1 MAKKTKESSKDG
13 SRKKKRR
20 NGSPRVPASVKELI
34 GFDAMLRNGIAHLG
48 GDRWSATILFS
59 DINYQLASESR
70 QLGILDAW
78 AKLLNGLDAGTTA
91 QIGVYTR
98 TRGMSDLLADVTMPH
113 HGDGLDEW
121 RDDYNT
127 NVSLKLESASRD
139 TDAVK
144 TLTLT
149 ISEPDQDTAIATL
162 NAVCNTVTS
171 QINAIDR
178 SCRATR
184 LDRTGRLR
192 LLAELLRPQDRFTF
206 NERAW
211 SRLPGRPDV
220 RDLVCPW
227 SIDARDSTR
236 LEVAYG
242 TGSSYYHRVLWV
254 SNMPPEL
261 SDQLVND
268 LISLRVRTNVSIH
281 LAPYDRGDSLTM
293 VRRKNAEIKMQ
304 VMETQR
310 KNRKQHLDSDDLPE
324 DLADQQ
330 TQVGQLLGELRDTN
344 QRLVSTLIA
353 IGVTADTP
361 EALDLACTRVKE
373 RVNRQSCKAE
383 SMRYMQLEGLTAEL
397 PLGDN
402 RLPMRHTLTTNTA
415 AILVPFTTQEIY
427 EPGGILYGVNART
440 GNPVLADRRSHMNS
454 NGLTLGTSG
463 SGKSFYVKQEI
474 ASLLL
479 NRDDEII
486 VIDPEREYQM
496 IAKAF
501 GGEVIPISAG
511 SSRCLNPLD
520 IVLDE
525 TGDDDPIMAKTNDV
539 VSLLGGLVGG
549 VTGLTATAKG
559 LIDRCTMGLYRRYR
573 DAGADPAR
581 QPTLGDLRAMLEATG
596 ESEGHELALA
606 LETYTSG
613 SLSGF
618 NGQTNVDL
626 TRRLTVFDVSGLT
639 GELRTFGMMT
649 IIGQIWNRV
658 VANRDHGRRTWL
670 YVDEFHRFLGN
681 QYSSEQFLD
690 LYQRA
695 RKYGLGVTGITQNI
709 EEILEF
715 KDSRKMFGNCDFL
728 ALLTQSENDANAL
741 AELLGLSDEQQQYYA
756 NVLQGQGLMKIGN
769 AVIPF
774 DGRISPDS
782 RLYALFNTKFDGSQ
796 KKDDDE

>member
-1 MAKKTKESSKDG
+1 MKKTVKGE
-13 SRKKKRR
+13 SRKGKRR
-20 NGSPRVPASVKELI
+20 NGSARVPSSVKELT

-48 GDRWSATILFS
+48 DDRWSATIVFS
-59 DINYQLASESR
+59 DINYQLASEDR

-78 AKLLNGLDAGTTA
+78 AKLLNGLDTGTTA

-98 TRGMSDLLADVTMPH
+98 TRGLDDLLADVTMPH
-113 HGDGLDEW
+113 HGDWLDEW
-121 RDDYNT
+121 RDDYNR
-127 NVSLKLESASRD
+127 NVRTMLESASRD
-139 TDAVK
+139 ADAVK

-149 ISEPDQDTAIATL
+149 ISEPDRDTAVATL
-162 NAVCNTVTS
+162 NAICNTVTA

-178 SCRATR
+178 ACRATR
-184 LDRTGRLR
+184 LDRAGRLR
-192 LLAELLRPQDRFTF
+192 LLAELLRPQDPFTF
-206 NERAW
+206 DERRW
-211 SRLPGRPDV
+211 GRLPGRPDV

-236 LEVAYG
+236 LEVTYG
-242 TGSSYYHRVLWV
+242 DDRTYYHRVLWV
-254 SNMPPEL
+254 SSLPPEL

-281 LAPYDRGDSLTM
+281 LAPHDRGDSLTM
-293 VRRKNAEIKMQ
+293 VRRKHAEVKMQ

-310 KNRKQHLDSDDLPE
+310 RNRKQKLDPDDLPE

-330 TQVGQLLGELRDTN
+330 AQVGQLLGELRDTN

-353 IGVTADTP
+353 IGVTADSP
-361 EALDLACTRVKE
+361 EALDLACKRVKE
-373 RVNRQSCKAE
+373 RVNRQACKAE
-383 SMRYMQLEGLTAEL
+383 SMRYMQLEGLAAEL

-415 AILVPFTTQEIY
+415 SILVPFAAHEIY
-427 EPGGILYGVNART
+427 EPGGILYGTNART
-440 GNPVLADRRSHMNS
+440 GNPVLADRRSHLNG
-454 NGLTLGTSG
+454 NGLDLGMSG
-463 SGKSFYVKQEI
+463 GGKSFFVKQEI

-486 VIDPEREYQM
+486 VIDPEREYQVL
-496 IAKAF
+496 AREF
-501 GGEVIPISAG
+501 GGEIIPISAG
-511 SSRCLNPLD
+511 SNRCINPLD
-520 IVLDE
+520 IVLDG
-525 TGDDDPIMAKTNDV
+525 TGEDDPIMAKTNQV
-539 VSLLGGLVGG
+539 VSLLGGLLGG
-549 VTGLTATAKG
+549 VTGLSGPARS
-559 LIDRCTMGLYRRYR
+559 LIDRCAMSLYRKYR
-573 DAGADPAR
+573 ADGANPAM
-581 QPTLGDLRAMLEATG
+581 QPTLGDLHAMLEATG
-596 ESEGHELALA
+596 EPEGHELALA
-606 LETYTSG
+606 LEAYTSG

-649 IIGQIWNRV
+649 IITQIWNRV
-658 VANRDHGRRTWL
+658 MANREAGRRTWL
-670 YVDEFHRFLGN
+670 YVDEFHRFLAN
-681 QYSSEQFLD
+681 RYSSSQFLD

-715 KDSRKMFGNCDFL
+715 KDARKMFSNCDFL

-741 AELLGLSDEQQQYYA
+741 AELLGLSDELRQCFEG
-756 NVLQGQGLMKIGN
+756 VLQGQGLMKIGN
-769 AVIPF
+769 AFIPF

-782 RLYALFNTKFDGSQ
+782 RLYSLFNTKFDGSQ
-796 KKDDDE
+796 KRDDDE